1 MKPIF
6 IRSAY
11 NYDADEASNASAISD
26 FPETKTQQ
34 QFKQDCDINRIVAQY
49 AKGVMPIGNAHQPL
63 STEDFYAVTDF
74 QSAMNAVRRGTE
86 AFNGLTSAL
95 RAQFNNDPQLFV
107 DFVTNPDNIE
117 AVRDLGL
124 APGKPLTQAFGSNPE
139 ASPEPTP

>member
-1 MKPIF
+1 MQKVF
-6 IRSAY
+6 IRSPY
-11 NYDADEASNASAISD
+11 NYDTDEASNASGIGN

-34 QFKQDCDINRIVAQY
+34 QFKDECDINRIVKQY
-49 AKGVMPIGNAHQPL
+49 AKGVQPIGNSMQPL
-63 STEDFYAVTDF
+63 STDEFHSITDF

-107 DFVTNPDNIE
+107 DFVTDPANIE

-124 APGKPLTQAFGSNPE
+124 APGKPLNQAFGSNPE
-139 ASPEPTP
+139 ASPTPTP